1 MREKKRR
8 DRKSSK
14 SDADEST
21 IESQSSEQTE
31 SSRRRDGIQ
40 RTPSEQPPVTQPAPT
55 YPPSAHPAPATPEPA
70 TPEPAT
76 PDPATVPGG
85 VAVPSPSERARRKRE
100 RNIQRSIEGT
110 DTSRDEVTDQV
121 LEVIGS
127 GGMPLD
133 FSLQRALEERMD
145 ADFSDVRIHT
155 GANAAEAADA
165 IDAKAFTCGN
175 DIVFNDGEYDPES
188 PEGQHLL
195 AHELA
200 HVKQQTG
207 TAISM
212 MPQEGADLE
221 IDPDPQLEREAD
233 EAAQEAMSGEE
244 PLVVNRMGT
253 DVHIQRKDWNA
264 GPSNVECLSTGEGPG
279 FVAGKVG
286 DLTTKT
292 YRLTQDEL
300 VDLVEKVD
308 TPDELPAYIDEND
321 VDASSRLQD
330 TMGSGFKGATTG
342 WKVGSM
348 TGSVAGP
355 VVAAGAGLAAMPIGY
370 VFATQFGDTT
380 ADEIQNRLRDLLDLN
395 TDQEFETDEAKDDE
409 SWKDKLTGW

>member
-1 MREKKRR
+1 MIPNRR
-8 DRKSSK
+8 
-14 SDADEST
+14 
-21 IESQSSEQTE
+21 
-31 SSRRRDGIQ
+31 
-40 RTPSEQPPVTQPAPT
+40 
-55 YPPSAHPAPATPEPA
+55 
-70 TPEPAT
+70 
-76 PDPATVPGG
+76 
-85 VAVPSPSERARRKRE
+85 
-100 RNIQRSIEGT
+100 
-110 DTSRDEVTDQV
+110 
-121 LEVIGS
+121 
-127 GGMPLD
+127 
-133 FSLQRALEERMD
+133 
-145 ADFSDVRIHT
+145 
-155 GANAAEAADA
+155 
-165 IDAKAFTCGN
+165 
-175 DIVFNDGEYDPES
+175 
-188 PEGQHLL
+188 EGQHLL

-330 TMGSGFKGATTG
+330 TMGSGFKGATTD